1 MSWDDPTDTTTYGF
15 DDGLPT
21 EYHEVVKPPLWP
33 LIVQLVVIL
42 SSLILFFVTPADKYL
57 AFGIVGYVLTPFI
70 NVVLLATLR
79 AIDLK
84 KRSLSWYDRELGKQ
98 FLRISSL
105 LTVTGFGVAI
115 LVIWRVAIEIA
126 QELG

>member
-1 MSWDDPTDTTTYGF
+1 MSWDDPIDTTSYSF
-15 DDGLPT
+15 DDEIPS
-21 EYHEVVKPPLWP
+21 YDHEVEKPPYWP
-33 LIVQLVVIL
+33 LIGQLVVIL
-42 SSLILFFVTPADKYL
+42 FSLIIFFITPADKYL
-57 AFGIVGYVLTPFI
+57 LFGFVCYLLTPFI

-84 KRSLSWYDRELGKQ
+84 KRSLSWYDRELGKRY
-98 FLRISSL
+98 LKISSL